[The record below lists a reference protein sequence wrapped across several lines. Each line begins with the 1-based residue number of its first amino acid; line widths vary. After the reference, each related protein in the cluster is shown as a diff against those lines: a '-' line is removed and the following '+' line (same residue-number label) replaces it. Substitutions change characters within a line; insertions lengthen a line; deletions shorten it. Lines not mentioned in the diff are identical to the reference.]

1 MGGDEKRVEV
11 GRVVSLEEL
20 IKLLN
25 SEDGKGKVVFTN
37 GCFDLLHL
45 GHVRYLKE
53 AKNLGDIL
61 IVGVNSDES
70 VKKLK
75 GEGRPILPEEAR
87 AEIISSLSFVDYVVI
102 FAEETPEKLISL
114 LKPDIHVKG
123 GDYKGKEIP
132 ERRIVESYGGKVVLV
147 DLVEGYSTTSII
159 EKIKKRCLKK

>member
-1 MGGDEKRVEV
+1 VGGDEKKLEV

-25 SEDGKGKVVFTN
+25 SKERKSKVVFTN
-37 GCFDLLHL
+37 GCFDLIHL

-61 IVGVNSDES
+61 VVGVNSDES
-70 VKKLK
+70 VRRLK
-75 GEGRPILPEEAR
+75 GEGRPILPQEAR
-87 AEIISSLSFVDYVVI
+87 AEIVSSFFFVDYVVI
-102 FAEETPEKLISL
+102 FGEETPEKLISL

-123 GDYKGKEIP
+123 GDYKEKEIP

-147 DLVEGYSTTSII
+147 DLIEGYSTTSII
-159 EKIKKRCLKK
+159 EKIKKDA

>member
-1 MGGDEKRVEV
+1 VGGDEKKTEV
-11 GRVVSLEEL
+11 GRIVSLEEL

-25 SEDGKGKVVFTN
+25 SEERKSKVVFTN
-37 GCFDLLHL
+37 GCFDLIHL

-61 IVGVNSDES
+61 VVGLNSDYS

-75 GEGRPILPEEAR
+75 GKGRPILPQEAR

-102 FAEETPEKLISL
+102 FDEETPERLISL
-114 LKPDIHVKG
+114 IKPDVHVKG

-132 ERRIVESYGGKVVLV
+132 ERKIVESYGGKVILV
-147 DLVEGYSTTSII
+147 NMVKGYSTTSLI
-159 EKIKKRCLKK
+159 EKVKKDA

>member
-1 MGGDEKRVEV
+1 V

-25 SEDGKGKVVFTN
+25 SKERKSKVVFTN
-37 GCFDLLHL
+37 GCFDLIHL

-61 IVGVNSDES
+61 VVGVNSDES
-70 VKKLK
+70 VRRLK
-75 GEGRPILPEEAR
+75 GEGRPILPQEAR
-87 AEIISSLSFVDYVVI
+87 AEIVSSFFFVDYVVI
-102 FAEETPEKLISL
+102 FGEETPEKLISL

-123 GDYKGKEIP
+123 GDYKEKEIP

-147 DLVEGYSTTSII
+147 DLIEGYSTTSII
-159 EKIKKRCLKK
+159 EKIKKDA

>member
-1 MGGDEKRVEV
+1 V
-11 GRVVSLEEL
+11 GRIVSLEEL

-25 SEDGKGKVVFTN
+25 SEERKSKVVFTN
-37 GCFDLLHL
+37 GCFDLIHL

-61 IVGVNSDES
+61 VVGLNSDYS

-75 GEGRPILPEEAR
+75 GKGRPILPQEAR

-102 FAEETPEKLISL
+102 FDEETPERLISL
-114 LKPDIHVKG
+114 IKPDVHVKG

-132 ERRIVESYGGKVVLV
+132 ERKIVESYGGKVILV
-147 DLVEGYSTTSII
+147 NMVKGYSTTSLI
-159 EKIKKRCLKK
+159 EKVKKDA